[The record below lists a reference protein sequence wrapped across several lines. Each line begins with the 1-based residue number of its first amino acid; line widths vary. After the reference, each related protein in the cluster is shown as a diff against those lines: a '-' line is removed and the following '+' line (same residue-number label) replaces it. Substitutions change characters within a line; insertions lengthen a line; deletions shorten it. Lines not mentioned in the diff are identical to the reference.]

1 MTSTAGAA
9 SVAEIPVTP
18 VETKVYSHRQIM
30 VIMSG
35 LMLGMLLAALDQTIV
50 ATALPTI
57 VGDLGGLNHLSWV
70 VTAYLVASTVT
81 TPLYGKFSDIYG
93 RKRTFQFAIV
103 VFLFGS
109 ALAGLSQSMIELI
122 AFRGL
127 QGIGAGGLMTLAMTI
142 IGDVVP
148 PRQRGRYQG
157 YMGAVFALASVIG
170 PLLGGFFVDQLSWR
184 WVFYVNIPVG
194 AVALVVTSTVLD
206 LPYTRMVH
214 RIDYAGTVLLV
225 SAVGSILLA
234 VTWGGTQYAW
244 GSPVIIALSV
254 VGAIL
259 LVAFVA
265 VERRAAE
272 PVLPLHLFRN
282 RVFAVSTATMF
293 IVGLA
298 MFGGIIYLPLFL
310 QVVGRKSATS
320 AGLLLLPLILGI
332 VFTSIVSGRVISRTG
347 RYKAFPVVGMLVMSL
362 GLYLLSTMGPT
373 TTEVSAGV
381 YMIVLGLGLGMV
393 MQVLVLAVQNAVERR
408 DLGTATGAATFLR
421 SMGGSFG
428 VALFGA
434 VLSNRLATNLA
445 DMLPGGHLPAGV
457 SESTL
462 RGSPKV
468 ILSLPPGVRRIV
480 IDAFA
485 RSIDTVFLAAVP
497 IALAGFAL
505 TLLLRE
511 LPLRTT
517 QDAVPEPLAPGVDE
531 LDGRPHRDVVA
542 AQDRT

>member
-1 MTSTAGAA
+1 MAA
-9 SVAEIPVTP
+9 EHSVPVGG
-18 VETKVYSHRQIM
+18 VKVYSHRQIM

-127 QGIGAGGLMTLAMTI
+127 QGIGAGGLMVLAMTI

-184 WVFYVNIPVG
+184 WVFYVNIPIG
-194 AVALVVTSTVLD
+194 AVALVVTSIVLD

-214 RIDYAGTVLLV
+214 RIDYAGTALLV
-225 SAVGSILLA
+225 GAVGSILLA

-244 GSPVIIALSV
+244 GSPMVIGLAV
-254 VGAIL
+254 VGAAL
-259 LVAFVA
+259 LAAFVA

-272 PVLPLHLFRN
+272 PVLPLYLFRN
-282 RVFAVSTATMF
+282 RVFAISTGTMF

-310 QVVGRKSATS
+310 QVVGRKSATA

-332 VFTSIVSGRVISRTG
+332 VCTSITSGRVISRTG
-347 RYKAFPVVGMLVMSL
+347 RYKAFPVVGMAVMAV

-373 TTEVSAGV
+373 TTEVTAGA
-381 YMIVLGLGLGMV
+381 YMVVLGLGLGMV
-393 MQVLVLAVQNAVERR
+393 MQVLVLTVQNAVDRR

-434 VLSNRLATNLA
+434 VLSNRLAANLA
-445 DMLPGGHLPAGV
+445 DLLPGGRLPAGI

-468 ILSLPPGVRRIV
+468 ILSLPAAVRDPV

-497 IALAGFAL
+497 IALLGFAL
-505 TLLLRE
+505 TLFLPE
-511 LPLRTT
+511 VPLRTT
-517 QDAVPEPLAPGVDE
+517 HDEAPDPLAAGLEALEGRTDE
-531 LDGRPHRDVVA
+531 DVVA
-542 AQDRT
+542 TQERVS

>member
-1 MTSTAGAA
+1 MTSTAGAG
-9 SVAEIPVTP
+9 SVAEIPVAP
-18 VETKVYSHRQIM
+18 PETKVYSHRQIM

-103 VFLFGS
+103 VFLVGS

-194 AVALVVTSTVLD
+194 AVALVVTSIVLD

-244 GSPVIIALSV
+244 GSPIILALSV

-265 VERRAAE
+265 AERRAAE

-381 YMIVLGLGLGMV
+381 YMVVLGLGLGMV

-445 DMLPGGHLPAGV
+445 DMLPGGHLPAGI

-468 ILSLPPGVRRIV
+468 ILSLPPGVRGIV

-497 IALAGFAL
+497 IALAGFAI

-517 QDAVPEPLAPGVDE
+517 QDAAPEPLAPGVDE

>member
-1 MTSTAGAA
+1 M
-9 SVAEIPVTP
+9 AEIPVTP

-81 TPLYGKFSDIYG
+81 TPLYGKFSDFYG

-194 AVALVVTSTVLD
+194 AVALVVTSIVLD
-206 LPYTRMVH
+206 LSYTRMVH

-244 GSPVIIALSV
+244 GSPIIITLGV

-259 LVAFVA
+259 MVAFVA

-272 PVLPLHLFRN
+272 PVLPLYLFKN

-310 QVVGRKSATS
+310 QVVGGKSATS

-332 VFTSIVSGRVISRTG
+332 VFTSIISGRVISRTG

-373 TTEVSAGV
+373 TTAASAGV
-381 YMIVLGLGLGMV
+381 YMVVLGLGLGMV

-445 DMLPGGHLPAGV
+445 NMLPGGHLPAGV

-468 ILSLPPGVRRIV
+468 ILSLPPGVRSIV

-497 IALAGFAL
+497 IALAGFAI

-511 LPLRTT
+511 LPLRST
-517 QDAVPEPLAPGVDE
+517 QDAVPDPSAPGLDE
-531 LDGRPHRDVVA
+531 LDGRPDRDSVA
-542 AQDRT
+542 AQERV